1 MQTIRNNSNSK
12 KPEVVIFA
20 GPNGSGKST
29 IYQIAITRGIYINAD
44 IIKASTHCD
53 DLTAAM
59 QAEALRE
66 NALAH
71 KQDFTFETV
80 LSTERNLNLLRR
92 AKEQGY
98 FVRGYFV
105 FTRHPNVNVMRVHSR
120 AEEGGHDVPVDKILK
135 RYKLTMSQLPALIEI
150 CDICH
155 VYDNTQSP
163 YRIFK
168 KRKDEI
174 SLFPSTIWPEEN
186 IKALVYLNDDEDE

>member
-1 MQTIRNNSNSK
+1 MEKKNK

-29 IYQIAITRGIYINAD
+29 ITQSAITRGDYFNAD
-44 IIKASTHCD
+44 TIKACTHCD
-53 DLTAAM
+53 DLTAAK

-66 NALAH
+66 DAMAH
-71 KQDFTFETV
+71 RRDFTFETV

-105 FTRHPNVNVMRVHSR
+105 FTRNPYINVTRVQSR
-120 AEEGGHDVPVDKILK
+120 AENGGHDVPTDKIMS
-135 RYKLTMSQLPALIEI
+135 RYQKTMANLPELIRL

-155 VYDNTQSP
+155 VYDNTQELF
-163 YRIFK
+163 RIFK
-168 KRKDEI
+168 KRKDEDFI
-174 SLFPSTIWPEEN
+174 FTSKIWTEEK
-186 IKALVYLNDDEDE
+186 IKNLVYKIVE

>member
-1 MQTIRNNSNSK
+1 MQISK
-12 KPEVVIFA
+12 QQTPESTERKPEVVIFA

-29 IYQIAITRGIYINAD
+29 IYEYAITKGVYINAD

-53 DLTAAM
+53 DLTAAR

-66 NALAH
+66 DAMAH

-80 LSTERNLNLLRR
+80 LSTQRNLDLLRR

-105 FTRHPNVNVMRVHSR
+105 FTRHPNVNVLRVHSR
-120 AEEGGHDVPVDKILK
+120 AEEGGHNVPVDKIMS
-135 RYKLTMSQLPALIEI
+135 RYQKTMANLPLLIKL

-155 VYDNTQSP
+155 VYDNTQELF
-163 YRIFK
+163 RIFK
-168 KRKDEI
+168 KRKEEI
-174 SLFPSTIWPEEN
+174 FFFTSPIWPQEK
-186 IKALVYLNDDEDE
+186 IQALVCHNE